1 MTLGP
6 QQSDEGPSDQSGTA
20 DDNDLHV
27 HVSNAGVFLH
37 DEMAASGVTWD
48 DCGAEKYLRHNV
60 TMHRRA
66 SSRQR
71 APMLGADYEESS
83 MTEMKRLNWSEIAPE
98 GAKALFG
105 IHHYVTRKTDLPE
118 ELIHLVFLRV
128 SQINGCA
135 HCIDMHTRDLL
146 KTMAIDKVTL
156 VPVWAEVP
164 HLFSD
169 QYRAAL
175 AWAEEVTNV
184 STTHASEEAYAAI
197 AAVFAEKDLVD
208 LTLVIAAMNAFNR
221 LGAPF
226 RLPVA
231 AKP

>member
-1 MTLGP
+1 
-6 QQSDEGPSDQSGTA
+6 
-20 DDNDLHV
+20 
-27 HVSNAGVFLH
+27 
-37 DEMAASGVTWD
+37 
-48 DCGAEKYLRHNV
+48 
-60 TMHRRA
+60 
-66 SSRQR
+66 
-71 APMLGADYEESS
+71 
-83 MTEMKRLNWSEIAPE
+83 MTENARLTWHEVAPQ

-105 IHHYVTRKTDLPE
+105 VHHYVTTGTNLPA

-146 KTMAIDKVTL
+146 KTMSIDKVAL

-164 HLFSD
+164 PLFSD
-169 QYRAAL
+169 GYRAAL

-184 STTHASEEAYAAI
+184 SRTHTSDKAYAAAS
-197 AAVFAEKDLVD
+197 AAFASKDLVD
-208 LTLVIAAMNAFNR
+208 LTITIAAMNAFNR